1 MIGEEAELFFAGPR
15 DRFIAALP
23 TAVEAAA
30 SSGTEID
37 AAHDDAGRRAL
48 ELPRLEFA

>member
-1 MIGEEAELFFAGPR
+1 MIGEEAELFFTGPK
-15 DRFIAALP
+15 DRFIV
-23 TAVEAAA
+23 TRGGRRAAA

-37 AAHDDAGRRAL
+37 AAHDDAGRSAF

>member
-1 MIGEEAELFFAGPR
+1 MIGEQAELFFTGPQTWFIVTSVGR
-15 DRFIAALP
+15 RRF
-23 TAVEAAA
+23 
-30 SSGTEID
+30 SGTEID

>member
-1 MIGEEAELFFAGPR
+1 MIGEAAELFFTGPKTGSSVTR
-15 DRFIAALP
+15 GGCR
-23 TAVEAAA
+23 AAA

-37 AAHDDAGRRAL
+37 AAHDDAGGSAL